1 MRPARKPRMIYQMMC
16 NIGSVGRRV
25 LISGRPIVGAEM
37 QRLED
42 LLLSAVERFE
52 FVNVK
57 VFEGLNWGWRSWR
70 FRALTSRPAFN
81 NSFAH
86 SARTRLHD

>member
-1 MRPARKPRMIYQMMC
+1 MR
-16 NIGSVGRRV
+16 VRRR
-25 LISGRPIVGAEM
+25 LDHLG

-57 VFEGLNWGWRSWR
+57 VFEGLKFHLGRR
-70 FRALTSRPAFN
+70 LEIGVGVRGAF
-81 NSFAH
+81 
-86 SARTRLHD
+86 TP

>member
-1 MRPARKPRMIYQMMC
+1 LESGSQLRVPRRLDHL
-16 NIGSVGRRV
+16 G
-25 LISGRPIVGAEM
+25 

-57 VFEGLNWGWRSWR
+57 VFEGLKFHLDRLEIGVGVRG
-70 FRALTSRPAFN
+70 AF
-81 NSFAH
+81 AP
-86 SARTRLHD
+86 

>member
-1 MRPARKPRMIYQMMC
+1 LDHL
-16 NIGSVGRRV
+16 G
-25 LISGRPIVGAEM
+25 

-57 VFEGLNWGWRSWR
+57 VFEGLKFHLDIVWRLGLA
-70 FRALTSRPAFN
+70 FVALSRPDVA
-81 NSFAH
+81 AGV
-86 SARTRLHD
+86 

>member
-1 MRPARKPRMIYQMMC
+1 LR
-16 NIGSVGRRV
+16 VRRR
-25 LISGRPIVGAEM
+25 LDHLG

-57 VFEGLNWGWRSWR
+57 VFEGLKFHLGGRR
-70 FRALTSRPAFN
+70 LEIGVGVRGAF
-81 NSFAH
+81 AP
-86 SARTRLHD
+86 

>member
-1 MRPARKPRMIYQMMC
+1 MRPAMNPRMIYQMMC

-57 VFEGLNWGWRSWR
+57 VFEGLKFHLDRLEIGVGVRG
-70 FRALTSRPAFN
+70 AF
-81 NSFAH
+81 AP
-86 SARTRLHD
+86 